1 MPFFM
6 VQMIFRTKFWR
17 NIIVILTLFTPTMCL
32 AELGFTLGLNTDRF
46 AHQAQAVDVLEYDFF
61 NPNGGGAPQTSTTGG
76 VGSGELNHPRFNIQ
90 RQKNSHEI
98 QFLMQSI
105 TAVSQQMNFT
115 VSAGIARGTS
125 RYVLPDGIAP
135 FTEAM
140 DLRIDYSTVSLE
152 ATLDQDYT
160 WVTVFVGLGA
170 QKTWSKSRL
179 TSALLDVQSKDSF
192 YAPYLVSGMRYDL
205 PNTSLAVTGRLY
217 VYSSKNI
224 DAQIGI
230 GIDF

>member
-1 MPFFM
+1 
-6 VQMIFRTKFWR
+6 MIFTKKIWQI
-17 NIIVILTLFTPTMCL
+17 NIVILTLLTPKMCL
-32 AELGFTLGLNTDRF
+32 AEVGFTLALNTDRF

-61 NPNGGGAPQTSTTGG
+61 NPNEGGAPPTSTTGG
-76 VGSGELNHPRFNIQ
+76 IGNGGLNHPRFNIQ
-90 RQKNSHEI
+90 RQQNSHEV
-98 QFLMQSI
+98 QFLMRSR
-105 TAVSQQMNFT
+105 TVVSKQMKFT

-152 ATLDQDYT
+152 ATLDQDYS

-217 VYSSKNI
+217 VYSSENI

-230 GIDF
+230 GINF

>member
-1 MPFFM
+1 MT
-6 VQMIFRTKFWR
+6 QLIFTKKIWQ
-17 NIIVILTLFTPTMCL
+17 ISIVILTLFTPTMCL
-32 AELGFTLGLNTDRF
+32 AELGYTLALNTDRF

-61 NPNGGGAPQTSTTGG
+61 NPNEGGAPQTSTTGG
-76 VGSGELNHPRFNIQ
+76 VGSGGLNHPRFNIQ
-90 RQKNSHEI
+90 RQQNSHEF
-98 QFLMQSI
+98 QLRMRSR

-152 ATLDQDYT
+152 ATLDQDYS

-205 PNTSLAVTGRLY
+205 PNTSLALTGRLY
-217 VYSSKNI
+217 IYSSENI

>member
-1 MPFFM
+1 
-6 VQMIFRTKFWR
+6 MIFTKKIWQI
-17 NIIVILTLFTPTMCL
+17 NIVILTLLTPKMCL
-32 AELGFTLGLNTDRF
+32 AEVGFTLALNTDRF

-61 NPNGGGAPQTSTTGG
+61 YPNGGGAPQTSTTGG
-76 VGSGELNHPRFNIQ
+76 IGNGGLNHPRFNIQ
-90 RQKNSHEI
+90 RQQNSHEV
-98 QFLMQSI
+98 QFLMRSR
-105 TAVSQQMNFT
+105 TVVSKQMKFT

-152 ATLDQDYT
+152 ATLDQDYS

-217 VYSSKNI
+217 VYSSENI

>member
-1 MPFFM
+1 MT
-6 VQMIFRTKFWR
+6 QLIFTKKFWQI
-17 NIIVILTLFTPTMCL
+17 NIVILTLFTPTICL
-32 AELGFTLGLNTDRF
+32 AELGFTLALNTDRF

-61 NPNGGGAPQTSTTGG
+61 NPNGGGAPKTSTTGG
-76 VGSGELNHPRFNIQ
+76 VGNGELSHPRFNIQ
-90 RQKNSHEI
+90 RQQNSHEL
-98 QFLMQSI
+98 QLRMQSK

-152 ATLDQDYT
+152 ATLDQDYS

-179 TSALLDVQSKDSF
+179 TSALLDVQSNDSF

-205 PNTSLAVTGRLY
+205 PNTSLAVTGKLY
-217 VYSSKNI
+217 VYLSESI